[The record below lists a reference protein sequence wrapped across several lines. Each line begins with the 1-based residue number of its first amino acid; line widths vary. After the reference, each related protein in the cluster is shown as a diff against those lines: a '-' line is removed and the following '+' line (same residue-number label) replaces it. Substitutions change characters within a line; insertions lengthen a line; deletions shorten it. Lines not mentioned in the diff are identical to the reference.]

1 MDGNGRVGRALMA
14 DYMVRQ
20 GYVPVVFE
28 NMDQKDYLRMV
39 SNAQDGDP
47 EELCG
52 AVAFTQA
59 EMLFTISLR

>member
-1 MDGNGRVGRALMA
+1 MI
-14 DYMVRQ
+14 RQ

-28 NMDQKDYLRMV
+28 NMDRKDYLRMV

-47 EELCG
+47 KELCG

-59 EMLFTISLR
+59 EMLFTMSLR